1 MSGMIKFQMESKM
14 KTAITSLVI
23 GLSFL
28 APQAASAQS
37 LEQILGAVAGYHLGN
52 SIGDGDG
59 RRAARVV
66 GATLGY
72 RYGEVL
78 LDKDYER
85 DRNWVPPRLPS
96 RHDGYISS
104 NYQTDRFSSY
114 CRRNIPQQYRRDYN
128 LAESWVRGCVSRL
141 NLEQADLERQAYED
155 GLQGN

>member
-1 MSGMIKFQMESKM
+1 M

-28 APQAASAQS
+28 APQTASAQN

-85 DRNWVPPRLPS
+85 DRN
-96 RHDGYISS
+96 
-104 NYQTDRFSSY
+104 
-114 CRRNIPQQYRRDYN
+114 
-128 LAESWVRGCVSRL
+128 
-141 NLEQADLERQAYED
+141 
-155 GLQGN
+155 